1 MAPAENADVDV
12 DMDQHEEIDNETQ
25 KVINEEY
32 KTWKKNSPFL
42 YDMILSTALEW
53 PTLTTQWFPDVKKPE
68 DKNYHLHRLLF
79 GTHTSNG
86 VENSINIAEV
96 EIPHSI
102 DPNVNDYD
110 EERGE
115 IGGHG
120 REAAAMR
127 MNIVQRI
134 DHPSEVNKARYQPQN
149 PDMIA
154 AWCVDGRVLVY
165 NRTKH
170 SSTPTGTSNPDIEL
184 LGHEKEGFGLSWN
197 PHEAGWLVT
206 GSEDTTVRIW

>member
-1 MAPAENADVDV
+1 MAPAEIVDNDI
-12 DMDQHEEIDNETQ
+12 DMDQHEAFDDEAQ
-25 KVINEEY
+25 KIINEEY

-53 PTLTTQWFPDVKKPE
+53 PTLTTQWFPDVKEPE
-68 DKNYHLHRLLF
+68 GKNYRVHRLLI
-79 GTHTSNG
+79 GTHTSDAANH
-86 VENSINIAEV
+86 VKIAEV

-102 DPNVNDYD
+102 APNADDYD

-127 MNIVQRI
+127 MRVVQSI
-134 DHPSEVNKARYQPQN
+134 PHPSEVNKARWQPQN

-170 SSTPTGTSNPDIEL
+170 SSSGSGDPNPDIEL
-184 LGHEKEGFGLSWN
+184 IGHDKEGFGLNWN

-206 GSEDTTVRIW
+206 GSEDTTVRLW